1 MLRMPK
7 GTSMRIRDDSLFD
20 QVFSICSVCTYNG
33 MSIRHGGVEGVR
45 VTSILGLH
53 CERHEL
59 DSIGA

>member
-7 GTSMRIRDDSLFD
+7 GTSMRIRDDSLSD

-33 MSIRHGGVEGVR
+33 MSIRHGGIEGVK

>member
-20 QVFSICSVCTYNG
+20 PIFSICGVCTYNEI
-33 MSIRHGGVEGVR
+33 SIRHGGVEGVR

-53 CERHEL
+53 CERHGL
-59 DSIGA
+59 YSIGA